1 MKGIA
6 DAFALAGDGNAA
18 APRGEDDIVAF
29 ASFDAYAAHATDGRA
44 YAPYC
49 AEAVECGAPRL
60 YVPTLHLPD
69 KALDTL
75 IDYALTKRA
84 HLLVSC
90 SQTLCEAGQID
101 ARFGKSPVMALHEFG
116 LLGQST
122 VISGVY
128 LDKED
133 LALMAQEGVQLT
145 VLPSH
150 DAGYGNGVAPVCAAL
165 RAGVR
170 VRIGSGDGKYNARR
184 DILREAALLRLLV
197 SVQLNKQNALSV
209 RDAAAM
215 CGSDISAVTRAAA
228 EREIQT
234 I

>member
-6 DAFALAGDGNAA
+6 DAFALIGEGTAA
-18 APRGEDDIVAF
+18 APCGEGGSIAYT
-29 ASFDAYAAHATDGRA
+29 SFDAYAAQAADGRA

-49 AEAVECGAPRL
+49 TEAVESGASRL
-60 YVPTLHLPD
+60 YVPTLNMPD
-69 KALDTL
+69 KALDAL
-75 IDYALTKRA
+75 IEYALA
-84 HLLVSC
+84 SQAQLAVSC

-101 ARFGKSPVMALHEFG
+101 ARFGKSPVMTLHAFG

-122 VISGVY
+122 VIGGVY

-150 DAGYGNGVAPVCAAL
+150 DAGHGNGVAPVCAAL

-197 SVQLNKQNALSV
+197 SAQLNKEDALTV

-215 CGSDISAVTRAAA
+215 CGNDLSAAARAAA
-228 EREIQT
+228 EREIK
-234 I
+234 II